1 MLHSQDESEV
11 VLQPP
16 TDIEILLDLVKDSST
31 LRTKDDQK
39 RLDDFLANKARQ
51 QKLLNDARWLL
62 TKEKNREKVLTKTF
76 EDNDKRLSDLEEQLN
91 LKVGISF
98 FCVEDINDFKNE
110 LDKFDFFQFHYL
122 HGYYLYLNN

>member
-1 MLHSQDESEV
+1 MMKIRNLILPILLCVPMLHSQDESEV

-62 TKEKNREKVLTKTF
+62 TKEKNMLSRLTLNGCQFEKK
-76 EDNDKRLSDLEEQLN
+76 
-91 LKVGISF
+91 I
-98 FCVEDINDFKNE
+98 IKNIYGE
-110 LDKFDFFQFHYL
+110 ILPSETYL
-122 HGYYLYLNN
+122 I

>member
-1 MLHSQDESEV
+1 MMKIRNLILPILLCVPMLHSQDESEV

-51 QKLLNDARWLL
+51 QKLLN
-62 TKEKNREKVLTKTF
+62 
-76 EDNDKRLSDLEEQLN
+76 LSL
-91 LKVGISF
+91 IH
-98 FCVEDINDFKNE
+98 I
-110 LDKFDFFQFHYL
+110 
-122 HGYYLYLNN
+122 